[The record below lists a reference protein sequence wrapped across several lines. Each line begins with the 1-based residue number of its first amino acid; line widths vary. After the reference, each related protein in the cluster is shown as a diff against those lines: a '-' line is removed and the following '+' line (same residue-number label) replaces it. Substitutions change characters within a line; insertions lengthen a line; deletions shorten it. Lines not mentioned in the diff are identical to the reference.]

1 MPPHKARLLSGLF
14 CCPKLTQRMIDMSD
28 LKFSIR
34 RAEPNDAAGCCE
46 LIRNE
51 DVFAGLLQLPYPTE
65 TAWRERLS
73 SKSNE
78 GDILLVA
85 VDNDEVI
92 GQISLF
98 GNTRMRRRH
107 AAMLGLAVIGHA
119 QNKGVGSALMKAMID
134 YADRWT
140 TFLRI
145 ELEVYADNSNAIAL
159 YKKFGFEHEGLLR
172 NYSLRNGRFED
183 MISMA
188 RFNPNQA
195 VVQ

>member
-1 MPPHKARLLSGLF
+1 
-14 CCPKLTQRMIDMSD
+14 MIEMSD

-51 DVFAGLLQLPYPTE
+51 DVFAELVQLPYPTE
-65 TAWRERLS
+65 TALRETLS

-85 VDNDEVI
+85 VDNGEVI

-107 AAMLGLAVIGHA
+107 AAMFGLAVIGHA
-119 QNKGVGSALMKAMID
+119 QSKGVGSALMKAMID
-134 YADRWT
+134 YADNWT

-145 ELEVYADNSNAIAL
+145 ELTVNADNDKAIAL
-159 YKKFGFEHEGLLR
+159 YKKFGFQQEGLLR

-183 MISMA
+183 ALTMA
-188 RFNPNQA
+188 RFNKNQA
-195 VVQ
+195 VVK

>member
-1 MPPHKARLLSGLF
+1 
-14 CCPKLTQRMIDMSD
+14 MIDMSD
-28 LKFSIR
+28 LKISIR

-46 LIRNE
+46 LMRNE

-85 VDNDEVI
+85 VDNSEVI

-98 GNTRMRRRH
+98 GNTQMRRRH
-107 AAMLGLAVIGHA
+107 AAMFGLAVIGHA
-119 QNKGVGSALMKAMID
+119 QGKGVGSALLKAMID
-134 YADRWT
+134 YADSWT

-145 ELEVYADNSNAIAL
+145 ELTVYADNAKAIAL
-159 YKKFGFEHEGLLR
+159 YKKFGFEQEGVLR

-183 MISMA
+183 VLTMA

-195 VVQ
+195 LAK